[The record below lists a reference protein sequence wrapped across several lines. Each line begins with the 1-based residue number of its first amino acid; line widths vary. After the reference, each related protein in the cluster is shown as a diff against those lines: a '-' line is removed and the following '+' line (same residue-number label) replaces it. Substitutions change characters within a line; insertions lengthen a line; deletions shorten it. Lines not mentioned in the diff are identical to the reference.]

1 MAFSAMTAEFE
12 ANVYIEGTLDVSGNT
27 DIDGTLDAQ
36 GATNLQSTLTV
47 EGTTTSE
54 GDLTV
59 NANSDL
65 NGTADVQ
72 GDFSVNTDKF
82 VVTAVSGNTA
92 IAGTTTSEGDITV
105 NANSDLNGT
114 LNVEGDATFQE
125 DVIVE
130 DNVFMNTEGNS
141 GTVLTIDDANGQA
154 AITVTTS
161 VVNVQTN
168 ETSTTLTVPSL
179 VVEESANY
187 TGDMSIGGNLTVTNN
202 VTAATAPTV
211 GSHLTNKDYVDAQIT
226 TAITSPEMFS
236 YDATASSSLN
246 DVIYY
251 INGDLLVYATE
262 MSTNGSS
269 NYNYTITLTG
279 SNLDQVQG
287 GTLRA
292 RGNAAVLDAANYD
305 WAYDVNTDAIT
316 FDIDYNTI
324 SALAGTQVD
333 GYVSCSLS
341 FAYGNADAEKNSG
354 LTMRFYLDSS
364 NAAATASDFQE

>member
-1 MAFSAMTAEFE
+1 
-12 ANVYIEGTLDVSGNT
+12 
-27 DIDGTLDAQ
+27 
-36 GATNLQSTLTV
+36 
-47 EGTTTSE
+47 
-54 GDLTV
+54 
-59 NANSDL
+59 
-65 NGTADVQ
+65 
-72 GDFSVNTDKF
+72 
-82 VVTAVSGNTA
+82 
-92 IAGTTTSEGDITV
+92 
-105 NANSDLNGT
+105 LNGT

-130 DNVFMNTEGNS
+130 DNVFMNTEGNA

-168 ETSTTLTVPSL
+168 ATSTTLTVPSL

-187 TGDMSIGGNLTVTNN
+187 TGDMSVGGNLTVTNN

-226 TAITSPEMFS
+226 TAITAPEMFS
-236 YDATASSSLN
+236 YDATASSSN
-246 DVIYY
+246 NNVIYY

-292 RGNAAVLDAANYD
+292 RGNSAVLDAANYD
-305 WAYDVNTDAIT
+305 WAYDAGTDAIT

-324 SALAGTQVD
+324 SALAGAQED

-341 FAYGNADAEKNSG
+341 FGYGNAGAEKNSG
-354 LTMRFYLDSS
+354 LTIRFYLDSG
-364 NAAATASDFQE
+364 NAAAAVPTFNE